1 MKATGLFV
9 LYTVPIGIILAL
21 FFALLANEK
30 LKGIG
35 FFRTI
40 YSSTMG
46 ISVAAS
52 SVIWLFMFNPSMG
65 MFNRMLSLLNLPQ
78 IQWLLD
84 PQWALLSVSI
94 STIWMNIG
102 FSFLIL
108 LGGLQNIDEHLYE
121 SSRIDGA
128 GYFYRLRRITLPM
141 LSPTLFFIIT
151 ISLINAFQSFG
162 QIDILTQGGPSA
174 STNLIVYSIYRE
186 AFINYQFGTA
196 SAQAVSSIY
205 HYPDC
210 DDSSIQTGGKEGPLP
225 MTTSLP
231 KKIWI
236 YFLLIVTS
244 FLVFFPVMYA
254 FLISFMTGPELLQGK
269 FLPQS
274 FSLDNYIK
282 VFDRLPLLNYLLN
295 SFIVSVSVMLGQL
308 AVCSLAAYAFVF
320 IPFKGRDFI
329 FFLFISTMMIPW
341 EATMIPN

>member
-1 MKATGLFV
+1 MTRIANLWRKSVDGRTAALYLLPSIILFSVFVFYPMFRTIYLSFYLTDQTGKAAINVGFENFQYLLGSSEFQNSMKATGLFV
-9 LYTVPIGIILAL
+9 LYTVPITVILAL

-35 FFRTI
+35 FFRTM

-52 SVIWLFMFNPSMG
+52 SVIWLFMFNPSIG
-65 MFNRMLSLLNLPQ
+65 MLNRLLTVFKFPQ

-84 PQWALLSVSI
+84 PQWALLSVSV

-162 QIDILTQGGPSA
+162 QIDILTSGGPSQ

-196 SAQAVSSIY
+196 SAQAI
-205 HYPDC
+205 
-210 DDSSIQTGGKEGPLP
+210 IL
-225 MTTSLP
+225 
-231 KKIWI
+231 
-236 YFLLIVTS
+236 
-244 FLVFFPVMYA
+244 
-254 FLISFMTGPELLQGK
+254 FLIILVVTILQFK
-269 FLPQS
+269 LAER
-274 FSLDNYIK
+274 K
-282 VFDRLPLLNYLLN
+282 VHY
-295 SFIVSVSVMLGQL
+295 Q
-308 AVCSLAAYAFVF
+308 
-320 IPFKGRDFI
+320 
-329 FFLFISTMMIPW
+329 
-341 EATMIPN
+341 

>member
-1 MKATGLFV
+1 MSSGDKPGIWKRTINGRTAILYLLPSILLFSVFVFYPMFRTIYLSFFLTDQAGDAAIFVGLENYAYLLESSAFRNSIRATGLFV

-30 LKGIG
+30 LRGIG

-52 SVIWLFMFNPSMG
+52 SVIWLFMFNPSIG
-65 MFNRMLSLLNLPQ
+65 MFNRLLSVLDFPQ

-94 STIWMNIG
+94 STIWMNVG

-128 GYFYRLRRITLPM
+128 GYGYRLRRITLPL

-196 SAQAVSSIY
+196 SAQAVI
-205 HYPDC
+205 
-210 DDSSIQTGGKEGPLP
+210 
-225 MTTSLP
+225 
-231 KKIWI
+231 
-236 YFLLIVTS
+236 
-244 FLVFFPVMYA
+244 
-254 FLISFMTGPELLQGK
+254 
-269 FLPQS
+269 
-274 FSLDNYIK
+274 
-282 VFDRLPLLNYLLN
+282 
-295 SFIVSVSVMLGQL
+295 
-308 AVCSLAAYAFVF
+308 
-320 IPFKGRDFI
+320 
-329 FFLFISTMMIPW
+329 LFIIILVVTILQFKLG
-341 EATMIPN
+341 ERRVHYQ

>member
-1 MKATGLFV
+1 MKRGDKPGVWRRSVNGRAAILYLLPSILLFSVFVFYPMFRTIYLSFFLTDQAGEAALFVGLENYAYLLESSAFRNSMKATGLFV

-30 LKGIG
+30 LRGIG

-52 SVIWLFMFNPSMG
+52 SVIWLFMFNPSIG
-65 MFNRMLSLLNLPQ
+65 MFNRLLSLFDLPQ

-94 STIWMNIG
+94 STIWMNVG

-128 GYFYRLRRITLPM
+128 GYGYRLRRITLPL

-196 SAQAVSSIY
+196 SAQAVI
-205 HYPDC
+205 
-210 DDSSIQTGGKEGPLP
+210 
-225 MTTSLP
+225 
-231 KKIWI
+231 
-236 YFLLIVTS
+236 
-244 FLVFFPVMYA
+244 
-254 FLISFMTGPELLQGK
+254 
-269 FLPQS
+269 
-274 FSLDNYIK
+274 
-282 VFDRLPLLNYLLN
+282 
-295 SFIVSVSVMLGQL
+295 
-308 AVCSLAAYAFVF
+308 
-320 IPFKGRDFI
+320 
-329 FFLFISTMMIPW
+329 LFIIILVVTILQFKLG
-341 EATMIPN
+341 ERRVHYQ

>member
-1 MKATGLFV
+1 MTSLEKPGIWKKTTNGRTALLYLLPSILLFSVFVFYPMFRTIYLSFFLTDQNGNAAIWVGFENYTYLLESTAFLNSMKATGLFV

-35 FFRTI
+35 FFRTV

-65 MFNRMLSLLNLPQ
+65 MFNRMLSMLNLPQ

-196 SAQAVSSIY
+196 SAQAVTLFI
-205 HYPDC
+205 
-210 DDSSIQTGGKEGPLP
+210 I
-225 MTTSLP
+225 
-231 KKIWI
+231 I
-236 YFLLIVTS
+236 LIVT
-244 FLVFFPVMYA
+244 
-254 FLISFMTGPELLQGK
+254 ILQFK
-269 FLPQS
+269 
-274 FSLDNYIK
+274 
-282 VFDRLPLLNYLLN
+282 
-295 SFIVSVSVMLGQL
+295 LGERRVHYQ
-308 AVCSLAAYAFVF
+308 
-320 IPFKGRDFI
+320 
-329 FFLFISTMMIPW
+329 
-341 EATMIPN
+341 

>member
-1 MKATGLFV
+1 MTPIARIWRKSVDGRTAVLYLLPSIILFSVFVFYPMFRTIYLSFFLTDQTGNAAIMVGFENFQYLLGSSEFQNSMKATGLFV
-9 LYTVPIGIILAL
+9 LYTVPITIILAL

-35 FFRTI
+35 FFRTM

-52 SVIWLFMFNPSMG
+52 SVIWLFMFNPSIG
-65 MFNRMLSLLNLPQ
+65 MFNRLLSVFNFPQ

-84 PQWALLSVSI
+84 PEWALLSVSI

-151 ISLINAFQSFG
+151 ISLINAFQTFG
-162 QIDILTQGGPSA
+162 QIDILTKGGPSQ

-196 SAQAVSSIY
+196 SAQAVI
-205 HYPDC
+205 
-210 DDSSIQTGGKEGPLP
+210 L
-225 MTTSLP
+225 
-231 KKIWI
+231 
-236 YFLLIVTS
+236 FLIILIVT
-244 FLVFFPVMYA
+244 
-254 FLISFMTGPELLQGK
+254 ILQFKLGER
-269 FLPQS
+269 
-274 FSLDNYIK
+274 K
-282 VFDRLPLLNYLLN
+282 VHY
-295 SFIVSVSVMLGQL
+295 Q
-308 AVCSLAAYAFVF
+308 
-320 IPFKGRDFI
+320 
-329 FFLFISTMMIPW
+329 
-341 EATMIPN
+341 